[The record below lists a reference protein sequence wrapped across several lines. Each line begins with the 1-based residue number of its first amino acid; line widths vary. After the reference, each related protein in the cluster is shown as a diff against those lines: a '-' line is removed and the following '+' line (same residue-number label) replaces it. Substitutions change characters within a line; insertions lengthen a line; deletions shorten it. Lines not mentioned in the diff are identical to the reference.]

1 MSFDFNKYTKNND
14 RSVIIINEPKDD
26 FSVMND
32 KKKKELLL
40 TLAKKVKELRTNKGL
55 TQEEAFNDT
64 GVHFGRIE
72 QGQRDI
78 SFTTLYKICNYFD
91 LSMSEFLSKDFKK

>member
-1 MSFDFNKYTKNND
+1 
-14 RSVIIINEPKDD
+14 
-26 FSVMND
+26 MND
-32 KKKKELLL
+32 KEKKELLI
-40 TLAKKVKELRTNKGL
+40 TLAKKVKELRISKGL

-78 SFTTLYKICNYFD
+78 SFTTLYKLCKYFD
-91 LSMSEFLSKDFKK
+91 ISMAEFLANDFKK